1 MPTLTRALD
10 STMGNSGYMT
20 VAEVAKIC
28 GVTRQTVNLWIQ
40 KKVIAAVKVGY
51 RVYIERKSLLK
62 YLGPDAARILAVG

>member
-1 MPTLTRALD
+1 
-10 STMGNSGYMT
+10 MGNSGYMT